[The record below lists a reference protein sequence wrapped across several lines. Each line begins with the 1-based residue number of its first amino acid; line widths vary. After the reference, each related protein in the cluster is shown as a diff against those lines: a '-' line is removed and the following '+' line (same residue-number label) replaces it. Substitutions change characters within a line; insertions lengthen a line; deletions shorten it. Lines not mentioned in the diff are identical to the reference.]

1 MFTFKTDNKIIG
13 ERMTDNIFFER
24 PNDKHNIQNITAR
37 PLKTEK
43 INPRNK
49 TDIKSSYV
57 LWNGFSFLVR

>member
-24 PNDKHNIQNITAR
+24 PNDKHNIQNITER

-43 INPRNK
+43 N
-49 TDIKSSYV
+49 
-57 LWNGFSFLVR
+57 